1 MGESVIDR
9 VRSVIEASSMSQ
21 SAFAERVRLT
31 PDKLSKSL
39 KGVRRFTSLDL
50 ALIAEQGS
58 TTVDW
63 LLTGRP
69 DFRPAFAA
77 RTTDEALP
85 KRERVSAVAERYTAA
100 YEALELLGRLPEL
113 PPLPPVRTD
122 LPLHVEQGRQLA
134 QNVGKRLRADGPSTA
149 APEIETSELVT
160 ACARVFSVDVAVAE
174 LPPGVD
180 GFTWQTDGFRLVLL
194 SPTDVWT
201 RQRFTLAHELG
212 HIMAK
217 DAQEPVIE
225 GRIRPGRDR
234 ALTEMRANAFASS
247 LLMPEPRMRDRVRQ
261 EVDGGNGLSQESF
274 AQLVVDFKVS
284 PSALA
289 VRLRQLHLIDA
300 ATHDRFRLLTAENC
314 HLHVGAAAE
323 YQRQQAWAQGRQ
335 FPARVALH
343 LFRAYEDG
351 ETTLRP
357 LAGLLGWD
365 VDKLQQVLDPAP
377 GPDAQVAVAEMDEGN
392 PVFTP

>member
-1 MGESVIDR
+1 
-9 VRSVIEASSMSQ
+9 MSQ

-50 ALIAEQGS
+50 ALIAEQGG

-63 LLTGRP
+63 LLTGRA
-69 DFRPAFAA
+69 DSRPAFAA
-77 RTTDEALP
+77 RTTDESLP

-100 YEALELLGRLPEL
+100 YEVLRLLGRLPDL
-113 PPLPPVRTD
+113 PQLPPVRSD
-122 LPLHVEQGRQLA
+122 LPLHVDQGRHLA
-134 QNVGKRLRADGPSTA
+134 QAVVERFGSDERPAVV
-149 APEIETSELVT
+149 PEMETSELVT
-160 ACARVFSVDVAVAE
+160 VCARAFGVDVAVAE

-180 GFTWQTDGFRLVLL
+180 GFTWQADGFRLVLL

-212 HIMAK
+212 HIMAE
-217 DAQEPVIE
+217 DAQDPVVE

-247 LLMPEPRMRDRVRQ
+247 LLMPEPQVRDRARQ
-261 EVDGGNGLSQESF
+261 AVDGDDGLSQESF
-274 AQLVVDFKVS
+274 ARMVVDFKVS
-284 PSALA
+284 PSAFA
-289 VRLRQLHLIDA
+289 ARLRQLDLIDA
-300 ATHDRFRLLTAENC
+300 ATHGRFRTLTAENC

-323 YQRQQAWAQGRQ
+323 YQRQQAWAQGLQ

-357 LAGLLGWD
+357 LAGLLDWD
-365 VDKLQQVLDPAP
+365 VDKLHQVLDPAP
-377 GPDAQVAVAEMDEGN
+377 RADTQSAAAEMDEGN